1 MDHWFDNLKG
11 AVDFCYESKQELWGV
26 PRIEVTI
33 GNYTLLAHSPYE
45 FEGELRIFKILE
57 DSDTLVIFYDQKKE
71 SYECKWILV
80 AVKNANVWELR
91 IIHELYPLNW

>member
-26 PRIEVTI
+26 TKTEVTI
-33 GNYTLLAHSPYE
+33 GNYTILAHSPYE

-91 IIHELYPLNW
+91 IIHELYPLDW